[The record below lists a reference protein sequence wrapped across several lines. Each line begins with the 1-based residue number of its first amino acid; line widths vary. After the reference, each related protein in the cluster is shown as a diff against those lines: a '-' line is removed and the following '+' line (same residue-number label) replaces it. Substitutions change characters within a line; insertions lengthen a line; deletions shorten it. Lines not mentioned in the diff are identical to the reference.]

1 MVTLDKTATK
11 IIKLNSGA
19 IPAIQSVLE
28 QEAMVLLGLATTYV
42 LVVNGA
48 SPRAVAQLRAFKQFD
63 KDQPLGILTRG
74 DRAMDVA
81 KIPPAAK
88 KLMGLFP
95 LPITLIVE
103 ALPKLDPGITQGFR
117 NIFIACPD
125 AFVFDLVGA
134 MPFPLVCATA
144 KVGGEPVTSFEAA
157 SRYFEGQVPLIGDG
171 GRCRYARRGTLIDCT
186 LPLPTIMNF
195 GPISFDDLRP
205 LIPEIILPSH
215 LMK

>member
-1 MVTLDKTATK
+1 
-11 IIKLNSGA
+11 
-19 IPAIQSVLE
+19 
-28 QEAMVLLGLATTYV
+28 
-42 LVVNGA
+42 
-48 SPRAVAQLRAFKQFD
+48 
-63 KDQPLGILTRG
+63 
-74 DRAMDVA
+74 
-81 KIPPAAK
+81 
-88 KLMGLFP
+88 MGLFP

-103 ALPKLDPGITQGFR
+103 ALPHLDPCITQGFR
-117 NIFIACPD
+117 NLFIACPD

-134 MPFPLVCATA
+134 MLFPLVCATA

-157 SRYFEGQVPLIGDG
+157 SRYFAGQVPLIGDG
-171 GRCRYARRGTLIDCT
+171 GRCHYARRGTLIDCT